1 MILLLQGL
9 LIIALAPLLLGW
21 MKKLKA
27 WTQHRCA
34 PPLLQPY
41 FDLHKL
47 LCKQPVISV
56 HASWLFKIAPYVYV
70 ACLTL
75 VCFSVSFFSS
85 LSLLSPYFDVIV
97 IVGILSLSRIIMALA
112 AMDIGTAFG
121 SMGARRHM
129 FLSCLVEPVL
139 LLVFLNIA
147 LMTHTLTLNGMTIF
161 LINNPHFYP
170 GLIFSLC
177 AFAFVFS
184 AENSRI
190 PFDNPATH
198 LELTMIHEAMIL
210 EYSGRYLALIE
221 FGNSLKFT
229 LFLVLL
235 IMLFIPFGLAINTTP
250 LALIIGFASTLFK
263 LFFCISVI
271 AILEALHAKIRIFRI
286 PEYLSI
292 AFFLALMGIILTQL
306 TGAAL

>member
-210 EYSGRYLALIE
+210 EYSGKRLALVE
-221 FGNSLKFT
+221 WASASK
-229 LFLVLL
+229 LL
-235 IMLFIPFGLAINTTP
+235 IFIILGVTLFIPSSSSTDSLGNLLIHLSLLGTKVLAI
-250 LALIIGFASTLFK
+250 LIA
-263 LFFCISVI
+263 I
-271 AILEALHAKIRIFRI
+271 AILES
-286 PEYLSI
+286 SI
-292 AFFLALMGIILTQL
+292 AKLRFFRLPDLLLSSFVLGVIATFVVI
-306 TGAAL
+306 